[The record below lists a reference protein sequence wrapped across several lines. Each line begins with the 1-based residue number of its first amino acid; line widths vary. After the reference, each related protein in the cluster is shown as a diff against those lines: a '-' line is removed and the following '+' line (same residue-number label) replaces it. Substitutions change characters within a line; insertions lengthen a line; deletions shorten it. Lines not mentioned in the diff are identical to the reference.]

1 MRSTRCDLALPF
13 PVDAERLDAVY
24 QKGILRITARAPEQ
38 SKAKVVVR
46 RGTPPSPAP
55 ARFRPVFRHPPQEIP
70 NMSQTTDTPVN
81 AAAANPS
88 PAVAPERPDRAR
100 PVAHVRPRVDMFE
113 TDTGYVL
120 RAELPGADESSVE
133 VRVERDILTISAE
146 VDLPQP
152 EGFKAVYGTAG
163 RQHYERAF
171 KLADNV
177 NPQGIDATVKN
188 GLLSLTLPKVQ
199 PAVVKVAV
207 KRAE

>member
-1 MRSTRCDLALPF
+1 
-13 PVDAERLDAVY
+13 
-24 QKGILRITARAPEQ
+24 
-38 SKAKVVVR
+38 
-46 RGTPPSPAP
+46 
-55 ARFRPVFRHPPQEIP
+55 
-70 NMSQTTDTPVN
+70 MSQTTDTSVN
-81 AAAANPS
+81 AVTANPAS
-88 PAVAPERPDRAR
+88 TAAPVVPNKTR

-152 EGFKAVYGTAG
+152 DGFKAVYGAAG
-163 RQHYERAF
+163 RRHYERAF